1 MPIDG
6 FSTNI
11 LVGGRP
17 RIEFDKPKASD
28 GKWVVS
34 GKIIL
39 EFVQGPF
46 VPADRATFDRGRG
59 LEIAVPFEDAADEQ
73 DAIKQA
79 ATHLQ
84 QVGQEILEGV
94 AGLLLNEAQPAR
106 R

>member
-6 FSTNI
+6 FSTSI

-17 RIEFDKPKASD
+17 RIEYDKPTVSD

-46 VPADRATFDRGRG
+46 VPADRPTFDGGRG
-59 LEIAVPFEDAADEQ
+59 LEIAVPFENATYEQ

-79 ATHLQ
+79 AARLKQLGEEIQ
-84 QVGQEILEGV
+84 QV
-94 AGLLLNEAQPAR
+94 AGLLPGEALTSR
-106 R
+106 